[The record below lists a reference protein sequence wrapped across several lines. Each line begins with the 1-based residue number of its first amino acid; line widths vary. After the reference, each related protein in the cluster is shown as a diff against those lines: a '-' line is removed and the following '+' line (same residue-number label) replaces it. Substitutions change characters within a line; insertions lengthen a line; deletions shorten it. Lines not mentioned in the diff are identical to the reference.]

1 MLLWLSGSRLRLC
14 TPVAIEPLVADA
26 GEQQDHGV
34 ARRNRTH
41 RRFRRCS
48 RQAVLYANNFCH
60 ARLQKLVETDELP
73 YFTLPVL
80 RAGAFLKLS
89 PDICA
94 FLDCSFFMPFVE
106 SGSPLIEVISSCPIE
121 PYDS

>member
-1 MLLWLSGSRLRLC
+1 MLLWLSGSRLRRC

-26 GEQQDHGV
+26 GEQQDDGV
-34 ARRNRTH
+34 ARRNGTH
-41 RRFRRCS
+41 RRFWRCP
-48 RQAVLYANNFCH
+48 REAVLYSNNFCH

-89 PDICA
+89 PGHLRLSRLLLLHAIR
-94 FLDCSFFMPFVE
+94 E
-106 SGSPLIEVISSCPIE
+106 SGRL
-121 PYDS
+121 